1 MSKPATPEERAQHA
15 VRLKMADD
23 KWAELVAAGEYEN
36 ADSTGPAQAQWYW
49 TTGFIHGMR
58 AAEPEIYM
66 MREAI
71 RRLADQDATLSVCN
85 GNVTIDCSTEIKLEL
100 TDEQR
105 AVLAA
110 AIERDKKRAV
120 MLVPGPLKFTDEERK
135 AVSRAYDMLYERAG
149 QLQASGNIDASTPFV
164 QSAKALQ
171 RLWERLGGG
180 E

>member
-36 ADSTGPAQAQWYW
+36 ADSSGPAQWYW
-49 TTGFIHGMR
+49 TIGFTHGMR
-58 AAEPEIYM
+58 AAEPEINT

-71 RRLADQDATLSVCN
+71 CRLADQDATLSVCN
-85 GNVTIDCSTEIKLEL
+85 GNVTIDCSTEVKLEL
-100 TDEQR
+100 TEEQR

-120 MLVPGPLKFTDEERK
+120 MLIPGPQAFTLTDEERK
-135 AVSRAYDMLYERAG
+135 AITQCASDYEDSAALCYERMRHA
-149 QLQASGNIDASTPFV
+149 DA
-164 QSAKALQ
+164 AKRLKLALTL
-171 RLWERLGGG
+171 RGLLERTK
-180 E
+180 

>member
-36 ADSTGPAQAQWYW
+36 ADSSGPAQWYW
-49 TTGFIHGMR
+49 TIGFIHGMR

-71 RRLADQDATLSVCN
+71 CRLADQDATLSVCN

-120 MLVPGPLKFTDEERK
+120 MLVPGPLKFTGEERK
-135 AVSRAYDMLYERAG
+135 ALSRAYDMLYERAG